1 MTGTPCSCGCAR
13 GGADPATPVEVFN
26 PPGLDAVRY
35 RVGEYGRFVSAMLD
49 RLSGPA
55 YPALRNLTVRT
66 PDDPAIA
73 LVDAAAVVGDVLTFY
88 SERIANEGYLR
99 TATEEGSLAL
109 LGGLVGHKPRPGV
122 AAETYLAYTVDR
134 DPRSG
139 QETTVVVPRGTRSQS
154 VPGQGEE
161 PQSFE
166 TVEDLAARWSW
177 NELQVLQRRPYQL
190 TVTQLAKRSS
200 LFAAGTTNN
209 IKQGDQLLLIFSAD
223 RDADR
228 SQRILLTV
236 PGVSVDRDSGTTVIG
251 LPQAS
256 LPSLQGIKAVL
267 TRWITPGGEHNPNPW
282 PEHSRIVSDF
292 DDQVL
297 APLRGELDTL
307 DTPPKLAD
315 RLTQTL
321 ARLREAKAYGQDYRD
336 VSDWFEALDTELTRL
351 RNQALGLQPP
361 QPATAGTGAR
371 TAAVSHVPVVASPPG
386 APGSEPGDSP
396 GEVHDPALA
405 GLGPLLSALRTPPA
419 GLPPDAR
426 SLPRDPQRSYAPGS
440 DLGAQLLTALD
451 PRLRDGLYSAWG
463 NADLGAPLAL
473 LDAQAMRV
481 TATPFGATA
490 PLKPVYDDTG
500 RVVRYTDWPL
510 TGSKLTSMRVEYGPD
525 GATPQHAVFTSVE
538 AGGSVSMSWRLPD
551 DDGTHSFGT
560 GQIEL
565 SSSGDESALRRA
577 LAAGQ
582 EQGVSARLLPHLPE
596 RDLFV
601 SRPGDDGR
609 VHVTITATGT
619 TDEGD
624 GNGPNPPLP
633 EPLDFHLALGDE
645 LTGTQGAYQITAKR
659 AAADSD
665 SPASVEVTLATQL
678 GLTSRN
684 VLALDAVYEGIAPGS
699 WVAVDRPRKG
709 VTGGVPGDPQLSRVI
724 TRVSGVRVLS
734 RADFGITGKVT
745 ELTLEDP
752 WLDEKD
758 TLLSHIRDTSVYAR
772 GESFRLAGEPLTDD
786 VGGDLIDLAQLHQGL
801 APGRWIVVS
810 GERTDIPGTPGV
822 QGSELAMVL
831 QAVQAVDPA
840 LPGDTV
846 RTTLMLTAPLA
857 YRYKRSTVKIYGN
870 VVRATQGAT
879 RDEPIGS
886 GDASQAGQ
894 SFVLW
899 QAPLTW
905 LAADTPEGAA
915 STLRIRVDG
924 VLWHEVD
931 TLAAAGPHDRVY
943 TTSTTEDGRI
953 RVTFGDGIHGSR
965 LPGGHENVRATYRTG
980 IGRSANVAAEKITQL
995 ATRPL
1000 GVTGVTN
1007 PLPATGGAD
1016 PEGAAG
1022 ATDTRPLTRGF
1033 TPRRRQVPLAVSAL
1047 DRLVSVPD
1055 YADFTRARAGIG
1067 RASAAQLF
1075 DGRRQLVHV
1084 TVASVD
1090 DIPIAPDSG
1099 LLTALRASLAEYGDL
1114 RLPVQVAVREKVL
1127 LLLAAQVTVAQDF
1140 DWEQVEPAL
1149 RAALLA
1155 RFGFDAREL
1164 AQPAYLSEVLATAHS
1179 VPGVDHIEVTAFTGV
1194 PGDLTP
1200 QGLERLGDRLTAPED
1215 VVAAQPARHRI
1226 ERHRVTD
1233 PAGETLTDIAAQYG
1247 ISLVELLRLNPD
1259 LTGTQPLLP
1268 PAAVVVFRGIR
1279 PAQLAVLSPDLPDTL
1294 ILKEASA

>member
-1 MTGTPCSCGCAR
+1 MTGNPCSCGCNP

-55 YPALRNLTVRT
+55 YPALQDLTVRT

-73 LVDAAAVVGDVLTFY
+73 LVDAAAVVADVLTFY
-88 SERIANEGYLR
+88 AERIANEGYLR

-109 LGGLVGHKPRPGV
+109 LGGLVGHRPRPGV

-166 TVEDLAARWSW
+166 SVEDLTARWAW
-177 NELQVLQRRPYQL
+177 NELKVLQRRSYQL
-190 TVTQLAKRSS
+190 TVTQLAKRSR

-209 IKQGDQLLLIFSAD
+209 IKQGDQLLFIFSAD
-223 RDADR
+223 RAADR
-228 SQRILLTV
+228 SQRVLLTV
-236 PGVSVDRDSGTTVIG
+236 PGVSVDRAGGTTAIG

-256 LPSLQGIKAVL
+256 LPSLQGIKAEL

-315 RLTQTL
+315 RLARTL

-351 RNQALGLQPP
+351 RTQALGLQPP
-361 QPATAGTGAR
+361 QPATAGTGVH
-371 TAAVSHVPVVASPPG
+371 TAGAS
-386 APGSEPGDSP
+386 APADTTSTSGSEPGDCP
-396 GEVHDPALA
+396 GDAIDPALS

-419 GLPPDAR
+419 DLPPDAR
-426 SLPRDPQRSYAPGS
+426 SLSRDPERSYAPGS

-463 NADLGAPLAL
+463 SVDLGAPLAL

-490 PLKPVYDDTG
+490 PLKPVYDDAG

-510 TGSKLTSMRVEYGPD
+510 TGSKLTSMRIDYDTD
-525 GATPQHAVFTSVE
+525 GTTPRRAEFSYVE
-538 AGGSVSMSWRLPD
+538 AGGSVSMNFTLPGD
-551 DDGTHSFGT
+551 VGTHDFGP
-560 GQIEL
+560 GRIEL
-565 SSSGDESALRRA
+565 STSGGESALRRA
-577 LAAGQ
+577 FEAGQ
-582 EQGVSARLLPHLPE
+582 EEGVTAHLLAHLPE

-601 SRPGDDGR
+601 SRPADDGR
-609 VHVTITATGT
+609 VHVGITATGT

-633 EPLDFHLALGDE
+633 GPLDFHLAPGDQ
-645 LTGTQGAYQITAKR
+645 LTGVQGAYQITVKR
-659 AAADSD
+659 SAVGD
-665 SPASVEVTLATQL
+665 PASVEVALSAQL
-678 GLTSRN
+678 GLTARN

-709 VTGGVPGDPQLSRVI
+709 VTGGVPGDPRLSRVI

-752 WLDEKD
+752 WLDDKD

-772 GESFRLAGEPLTDD
+772 GESFELADEPLTDD
-786 VGGDLIDLAQLHQGL
+786 VGGDLVDLDQLYGGL

-822 QGSELAMVL
+822 AGSEPAMVS

-840 LPGDTV
+840 LPGATV

-886 GDASQAGQ
+886 GDASRAGQ

-905 LAADTPEGAA
+905 LASDTPEGAA

-924 VLWHEVD
+924 ILWYEVD

-953 RVTFGDGIHGSR
+953 RVTFGDGTHGSR
-965 LPGGHENVRATYRTG
+965 LPNGHENVRATYRTG

-995 ATRPL
+995 TTRPL

-1022 ATDTRPLTRGF
+1022 ATDTRTLTRGF
-1033 TPRRRQVPLAVSAL
+1033 TPQRRQVPLAVSAL
-1047 DRLVSVPD
+1047 DRLVSLPD

-1067 RASAAQLF
+1067 RARAAQLY

-1084 TVASVD
+1084 TVAGTD
-1090 DIPIAPDSG
+1090 DIPIASDSG

-1114 RLPVQVAVREKVL
+1114 RLPVEVAVREKVL
-1127 LLLAAQVTVAQDF
+1127 LLLAAQVTVAQDH
-1140 DWEQVEPAL
+1140 DWEQVEPSL

-1164 AQPAYLSEVLATAHS
+1164 AQPAHLSEVLATAHA
-1179 VPGVDHIEVTAFTGV
+1179 VPGVDHIEVAAFTGV

-1200 QGLERLGDRLTAPED
+1200 QGLERLGDQLAVPQD
-1215 VVAAQPARHRI
+1215 VVAAQPARHRV
-1226 ERHRVTD
+1226 ERHRVTG
-1233 PAGETLTDIAAQYG
+1233 PAPETLTDIAAQYG

-1268 PAAVVVFRGIR
+1268 GRSVVVFRGIR

>member
-1 MTGTPCSCGCAR
+1 MTGTPCHCGCTG

-55 YPALRNLTVRT
+55 YPALRGLTVRT

-139 QETTVVVPRGTRSQS
+139 QETAVVVPRGTRSQS

-166 TVEDLAARWSW
+166 TAEDLTARWAW
-177 NELQVLQRRPYQL
+177 NELKVLQRRPYQL
-190 TVTQLAKRSS
+190 SVDQLAKRSR

-209 IKQGDQLLLIFSAD
+209 IKQGDQLLFIFSAD
-223 RDADR
+223 RAADR
-228 SQRILLTV
+228 SQRVLLTV
-236 PGVSVDRDSGTTVIG
+236 PGVSVDRESGTTAIG

-256 LPSLQGIKAVL
+256 LPSLQGIKSEL

-297 APLRGELDTL
+297 APLRSELDTL

-315 RLTQTL
+315 RLTRTL

-351 RNQALGLQPP
+351 RAQALGLQPP
-361 QPATAGTGAR
+361 QPAAGTGAH
-371 TAAVSHVPVVASPPG
+371 TAAAAAMPGVASGPG
-386 APGSEPGDSP
+386 VPDSEPGDCP
-396 GEVHDPALA
+396 GDVIDPALS

-419 GLPPDAR
+419 ALPSDAR
-426 SLPRDPQRSYAPGS
+426 ALSRDPERSYAPGS
-440 DLGAQLLTALD
+440 DLGAGLLTALD
-451 PRLRDGLYSAWG
+451 PRLGDGLYAAWA
-463 NADLGAPLAL
+463 NVDLGAPLAL

-481 TATPFGATA
+481 TGTPFGATA
-490 PLKPVYDDTG
+490 PLKPVYDATG

-510 TGSKLTSMRVEYGPD
+510 TGSKLTSMRVDYDTD
-525 GATPQHAVFTSVE
+525 GATPRRAEFSYVE
-538 AGGSVSMSWRLPD
+538 AGGSVSINFTLPG
-551 DDGTHSFGT
+551 DDGTHDFGP
-560 GQIEL
+560 GRIEL
-565 SSSGDESALRRA
+565 TTNGNESALRRA
-577 LAAGQ
+577 LESGQ
-582 EQGVSARLLPHLPE
+582 EQGVTARLQAHLPE

-609 VHVTITATGT
+609 IHVTITATGT

-633 EPLDFHLALGDE
+633 APLDLRLAPGDQ
-645 LTGTQGAYQITAKR
+645 LTGTQGAYQITVKR
-659 AAADSD
+659 TADD
-665 SPASVEVTLATQL
+665 GPASVEITLTARL
-678 GLTSRN
+678 GLTARN

-709 VTGGVPGDPQLSRVI
+709 VTGGVPGDPRLSRVI

-752 WLDEKD
+752 WLDDKD

-772 GESFRLAGEPLTDD
+772 GESFQLADEPLTDD
-786 VGGDLIDLAQLHQGL
+786 VGGDLIDLAQLYHGL

-822 QGSELAMVL
+822 HGSELAMIS

-857 YRYKRSTVKIYGN
+857 YRYRRSTVTIHGN

-905 LAADTPEGAA
+905 LASDTPEGAA

-953 RVTFGDGIHGSR
+953 RVTFGDGVHGRR
-965 LPGGHENVRATYRTG
+965 LPSGHENVRATYRTG
-980 IGRSANVAAEKITQL
+980 IGRSANVAAGKITQL

-1016 PEGAAG
+1016 PEGAAR
-1022 ATDTRPLTRGF
+1022 ATDTRALTPGF

-1055 YADFTRARAGIG
+1055 YEDFTRARAGIG
-1067 RASAAQLF
+1067 RARAAQLF
-1075 DGRRQLVHV
+1075 DGRRQSVHV
-1084 TVASVD
+1084 TVAGVD
-1090 DIPIAPDSG
+1090 DIPVAPDSG
-1099 LLTALRASLAEYGDL
+1099 LLTSLRASLAEYGDL
-1114 RLPVQVAVREKVL
+1114 RLPVEVAVREKVL
-1127 LLLAAQVTVAQDF
+1127 LLLAAQVTVGRDH
-1140 DWEQVEPAL
+1140 DWEQVEPRL

-1164 AQPAYLSEVLATAHS
+1164 AQPAHLSEVLATAHS
-1179 VPGVDHIEVTAFTGV
+1179 VPGVDHVEVTAFTGV
-1194 PGDLTP
+1194 PGDLSP
-1200 QGLERLGDRLTAPED
+1200 QGLERLGDRLAVPQD
-1215 VVAAQPARHRI
+1215 VVAAQPARHQV
-1226 ERHRVTD
+1226 ERHRVTG
-1233 PAGETLTDIAAQYG
+1233 PADETLTDIAARYG

-1259 LTGTQPLLP
+1259 LTGTQPLKP
-1268 PAAVVVFRGIR
+1268 GSSVVVFRGIR
-1279 PAQLAVLSPDLPDTL
+1279 PAQLAVISPDLPDTL

>member
-1 MTGTPCSCGCAR
+1 MTGTPCSCGCGR

-49 RLSGPA
+49 RLSDPA
-55 YPALRNLTVRT
+55 YPALRGLTVRT

-139 QETTVVVPRGTRSQS
+139 QETAVVVPRGTRSQS

-166 TVEDLAARWSW
+166 TVEDLTARWSW

-190 TVTQLAKRSS
+190 TAARLAKRSS

-209 IKQGDQLLLIFSAD
+209 IKQGDQLLFIFSAD
-223 RDADR
+223 RAADR

-236 PGVSVDRDSGTTVIG
+236 PGVNVDRDSGTTVIG

-256 LPSLQGIKAVL
+256 LPSLQGIKTVL

-297 APLRGELDTL
+297 APLRSELDTL

-315 RLTQTL
+315 RLTQIL

-351 RNQALGLQPP
+351 RAQALALQPP

-371 TAAVSHVPVVASPPG
+371 TAAASHVSDVASPPG

-405 GLGPLLSALRTPPA
+405 GLGPLLSALRTPAA

-440 DLGAQLLTALD
+440 DLGTQLLTALD

-490 PLKPVYDDTG
+490 PLKPVYDTTG
-500 RVVRYTDWPL
+500 RVESYADWPL
-510 TGSKLTSMRVEYGPD
+510 TGSKLTGIRIDYDTD
-525 GATPQHAVFTSVE
+525 GTTPHGIAFSYTE
-538 AGGSVSMSWRLPD
+538 AGGSVSLNFTLPQ
-551 DDGTHSFGT
+551 DDGPHEFGP
-560 GQIEL
+560 GRIEL
-565 SSSGDESALRRA
+565 ATTGDESALRRA
-577 LAAGQ
+577 FEAGQ
-582 EQGVSARLLPHLPE
+582 EHGVTARLQAHLPE

-609 VHVTITATGT
+609 IHVTITATGT

-633 EPLDFHLALGDE
+633 EPLDFHLAPGDR
-645 LTGTQGAYQITAKR
+645 LTVPQGAYQITVERSTGDGAT
-659 AAADSD
+659 SVGI
-665 SPASVEVTLATQL
+665 SLASQL

-699 WVAVDRPRKG
+699 WIAVDRPRKG
-709 VTGGVPGDPQLSRVI
+709 VTSGVPGDPALSRVI

-772 GESFRLAGEPLTDD
+772 GESFRLADEPLTDD

-822 QGSELAMVL
+822 HGSEPAMVL
-831 QAVQAVDPA
+831 QAVQSVDPA
-840 LPGDTV
+840 LPGNTV

-953 RVTFGDGIHGSR
+953 RVTFGDGVHGSR

-980 IGRSANVAAEKITQL
+980 IGRSANLAAEKITQL

-1007 PLPATGGAD
+1007 PLPASGGAD
-1016 PEGAAG
+1016 PEGTAG
-1022 ATDTRPLTRGF
+1022 STDTRTLTRGF
-1033 TPRRRQVPLAVSAL
+1033 TPRRRQIPLAVSAL

-1067 RASAAQLF
+1067 RATAAQLF

-1084 TVASVD
+1084 TVAGVD
-1090 DIPIAPDSG
+1090 DIPIAADSG

-1127 LLLAAQVTVAQDF
+1127 LLLAAQVTVGQDH

-1149 RAALLA
+1149 RSALLA

-1164 AQPAYLSEVLATAHS
+1164 AQPAYLSEVLATAHF

-1200 QGLERLGDRLTAPED
+1200 QGLERLGDRLTVPQD

-1268 PAAVVVFRGIR
+1268 PRSVVVFRGIR

>member
-1 MTGTPCSCGCAR
+1 MSANRCSCGC
-13 GGADPATPVEVFN
+13 GGPGAQPATPVEVFN

-49 RLSGPA
+49 RLSAPA

-154 VPGQGEE
+154 VPDQGED

-166 TVEDLAARWSW
+166 TVEDLTARWAW
-177 NELQVLQRRPYQL
+177 NELKVLQRRPYQL
-190 TVTQLAKRSS
+190 TATHLAKRGQ

-209 IKQGDQLLLIFSAD
+209 IKQGDQLLFIFSAD
-223 RDADR
+223 RAADR
-228 SQRILLTV
+228 SQRVLLTV
-236 PGVSVDRDSGTTVIG
+236 PGVSVDRDSGTTAIG

-256 LPSLQGIKAVL
+256 LPSLQGIKAEL

-297 APLRGELDTL
+297 TPLRGELDTL

-315 RLTQTL
+315 RLGQTL

-351 RNQALGLQPP
+351 RAQALGLQPP
-361 QPATAGTGAR
+361 QPATTGTGVH
-371 TAAVSHVPVVASPPG
+371 TAAVPDMTSTTPE
-386 APGSEPGDSP
+386 PGSEPGDCP
-396 GEVHDPALA
+396 GEADDPALS

-419 GLPPDAR
+419 SLPSDAR
-426 SLPRDPQRSYAPGS
+426 SLPRDPERSYAPGS

-451 PRLRDGLYSAWG
+451 PRLSSDLYSAWG

-481 TATPFGATA
+481 TGTPFGATA
-490 PLKPVYDDTG
+490 PLKPVYDAAG

-510 TGSKLTSMRVEYGPD
+510 TGSKLTGMRVDYDTD
-525 GATPQHAVFTSVE
+525 GATPRRAEFSYVE
-538 AGGSVSMSWRLPD
+538 AGGSVSINFTLPG
-551 DDGTHSFGT
+551 DDGTHDFGP
-560 GQIEL
+560 GRIEL
-565 SSSGDESALRRA
+565 STSGNESALRRA
-577 LAAGQ
+577 FEAGQ
-582 EQGVSARLLPHLPE
+582 EQGVTARLLAHLPE
-596 RDLFV
+596 RDVFV

-609 VHVTITATGT
+609 IHVGITATGT
-619 TDEGD
+619 ADEGD
-624 GNGPNPPLP
+624 GDGPNPPLP
-633 EPLDFHLALGDE
+633 QPLDFHLAPGDQ
-645 LTGTQGAYQITAKR
+645 LTGTQGAYQITVKR
-659 AAADSD
+659 STDD
-665 SPASVEVTLATQL
+665 GPASVEVTLAARL
-678 GLTSRN
+678 GLTARN

-709 VTGGVPGDPQLSRVI
+709 VTGGVPGDPRLSRVI

-752 WLDEKD
+752 WLDDKD

-772 GESFRLAGEPLTDD
+772 GESFQLADEPLTDD
-786 VGGDLIDLAQLHQGL
+786 IGGDLVDLAQLYGGL

-822 QGSELAMVL
+822 HGSELAMVS

-857 YRYKRSTVKIYGN
+857 HRYKRSTVKIYGN

-886 GDASQAGQ
+886 GDASKAGQ

-905 LAADTPEGAA
+905 LASDTPEGAA

-980 IGRSANVAAEKITQL
+980 IGKSANVAAEKITQL
-995 ATRPL
+995 TTRPL

-1022 ATDTRPLTRGF
+1022 ATDTRALTRGF

-1067 RASAAQLF
+1067 RARAAQLY

-1084 TVASVD
+1084 TVAGVD

-1114 RLPVQVAVREKVL
+1114 RLPVEVAVREKVL
-1127 LLLAAQVTVAQDF
+1127 LLCAAQVTVGQDD
-1140 DWEQVEPAL
+1140 DWERVEPRL
-1149 RAALLA
+1149 RSALLA

-1200 QGLERLGDRLTAPED
+1200 QGLERLGDRLAVPQD
-1215 VVAAQPARHRI
+1215 VVAAQPARHRV
-1226 ERHRVTD
+1226 ERHRVTG
-1233 PAGETLTDIAAQYG
+1233 PAPETLTDIAAQYG

-1268 PAAVVVFRGIR
+1268 GRSVVVFRGIR